1 MSGSWHESGVPGD
14 SEGQNWPE
22 ASLKIAFPESIRER
36 QILYYAYVQSKKYK
50 KLVNGRKKAAD
61 SEQIRVHQWG
71 GGGGDEAQTVG
82 YKLSYKD
89 ILYGTGNM
97 ANIL

>member
-50 KLVNGRKKAAD
+50 KLVNGRKK
-61 SEQIRVHQWG
+61 Q
-71 GGGGDEAQTVG
+71 QTQN
-82 YKLSYKD
+82 KLVVARRWETK
-89 ILYGTGNM
+89 
-97 ANIL
+97 